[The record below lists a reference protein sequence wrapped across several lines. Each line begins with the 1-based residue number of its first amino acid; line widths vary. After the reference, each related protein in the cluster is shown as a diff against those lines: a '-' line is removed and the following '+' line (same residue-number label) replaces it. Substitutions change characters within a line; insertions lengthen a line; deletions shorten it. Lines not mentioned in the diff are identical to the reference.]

1 MKLITL
7 LFITFLSSCSFQET
21 PNNKTDLDKTVRVYD
36 MNDNLLTENIIDGSE
51 NIENQQIVRVYD
63 MNDNLLTENIVGN

>member
-1 MKLITL
+1 MKSITL

-21 PNNKTDLDKTVRVYD
+21 PNNKTDLDKIVRVYD
-36 MNDNLLTENIIDGSE
+36 MNENLLNENIIGGSE

-63 MNDNLLTENIVGN
+63 MNENLLIEDIVGN

>member
-36 MNDNLLTENIIDGSE
+36 MNDNLLTENI
-51 NIENQQIVRVYD
+51 
-63 MNDNLLTENIVGN
+63 VGN